1 MAKFQYLV
9 PVDGSVQSDAAV
21 VHAARFTDI
30 YGAELT
36 IVHVVDSSVYKEPEI
51 VESMKAAGEAYLDQ
65 AKEIAAENNVTVK
78 SAKVLVGYPFD
89 EIIHEA
95 SEIDCSVIFIG
106 ATGISRSPYIGTVAS
121 RVLRGAECHVMLVRG
136 DMPTEGYNNILIPT
150 DGSES
155 AEYAAHSGLS
165 IAKRFG
171 SKVACCNIVDTSHV
185 VETRVVTAGG
195 VGAGRHYGDVIKLS
209 KSMVQKMRQ
218 RMLDESAKIAE
229 RVKEIADAKGVDARI
244 VVRDGKPAQ
253 EILKIIRDEGIDL
266 VVMGYTGKRM
276 VSKLL
281 MGSVSEKVAS
291 TAPCSVIVVRSTRM
305 ERVVPVYE

>member
-21 VHAARFTDI
+21 VHAARFTEI

-51 VESMKAAGEAYLDQ
+51 IESMEAAGEAYLDR

-95 SEIDCSVIFIG
+95 SEIDASVIFMG
-106 ATGISRSPYIGTVAS
+106 ATGISRSPYIGAVAS

-136 DMPTEGYNNILIPT
+136 DIPTEGYNNILIPT

-155 AEYAAHSGLS
+155 AEYAAQSGLS

-171 SKVACCNIVDTSHV
+171 ASVACCNIVDTSHV

-195 VGAGRHYGDVIKLS
+195 VGAGRRYGDVIKLS
-209 KSMVQKMRQ
+209 KSMMQKTHQ

-229 RVKEIADAKGVDARI
+229 RVKEIADVKGVDARI
-244 VVRDGKPAQ
+244 VMRDGKPAP

-281 MGSVSEKVAS
+281 MGSVSEKVVS
-291 TAPCSVIVVRSTRM
+291 TAPCSVIIVRGTRM